1 MAYYF
6 YPNNDNL
13 FDIDSAIKENDGTVD
28 IRCDELEIGD
38 KVFVYKSKPNNH
50 IRYMMEVIAVGINDD
65 KSISTEKYWK
75 DLDLYFQNYGNNIYV
90 RLKLIKTFEEDTIT
104 KAVLQS
110 YGMTEPFNVLKIID
124 DSIAGQIIERQIPND
139 NSDGVSYSNDSDYYE
154 GAMETVKMN
163 RYERDRKAREE
174 CVRLKG
180 CKCAVCGC
188 DFEEN
193 YGKVGKGFIH
203 IHHVVPIS
211 SIGKVYKLDVRKDLV
226 PVCPNCHYM
235 LHHKIDGVYTVEE
248 LRQICAKRTESQTE
262 LEKLYPILKYVESDD
277 RVKNY
282 IDTSLSLSEG
292 TSLLKIQTGCIDNF
306 GEYYPGMS
314 IKDWYKA
321 ISSYVKMKTNIYEL
335 KPEDTFKWMA
345 AETEITNSKTQK
357 KE

>member
-13 FDIDSAIKENDGTVD
+13 FDVDSAIKENEGIVD
-28 IRCDELEIGD
+28 IRYDDMKVGD
-38 KVFVYKSKPNNH
+38 VVFVNKSKPNNH
-50 IRYMMEVIAVGINDD
+50 IRYMMEVVAVGIYDD
-65 KSISTEKYWK
+65 ESISKEKYWK
-75 DLDLYFQNYGNNIYV
+75 DLDLFYQNYGNNVSI
-90 RLKLIKTFEEDTIT
+90 RLNLKKTFEVGIIT
-104 KAVLQS
+104 KSVLQS
-110 YGMTEPFNVLKIID
+110 YGMSAPFNVVRTID
-124 DSIAGQIIERQIPND
+124 NSIAEQIINGVD
-139 NSDGVSYSNDSDYYE
+139 LDDDSDGVSYSNESDYYE

-188 DFEEN
+188 DFEEY
-193 YGKVGKGFIH
+193 YGNVGKGFIH

-211 SIGKVYKLDVRKDLV
+211 SIGKEYKLDVRKDLV

-235 LHHKIDGVYTVEE
+235 LHHKKDGVYTVEE
-248 LRQICAKRTESQTE
+248 LRQICAKLTEPQTE
-262 LEKLYPILKYVESDD
+262 LEKLYPVLKYVESDY
-277 RVKNY
+277 RVKNF

-292 TSLLKIQTGCIDNF
+292 TSILKIQSGCIENF

-321 ISSYVKMKTNIYEL
+321 ITSYVKMKTNLYEL
-335 KPEDTFKWMA
+335 KPEDTFKWIA
-345 AETEITNSKTQK
+345 AET
-357 KE
+357 